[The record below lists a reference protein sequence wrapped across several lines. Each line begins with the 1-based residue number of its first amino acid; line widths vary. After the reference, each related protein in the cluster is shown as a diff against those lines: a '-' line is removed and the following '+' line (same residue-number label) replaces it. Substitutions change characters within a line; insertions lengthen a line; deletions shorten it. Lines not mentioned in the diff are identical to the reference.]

1 MTKKKE
7 DPFSPSLEATVP
19 EIYMPRLQLFIRLL
33 LGALVALYINYSPI
47 PPLVLS
53 VNQVNLMFV
62 SYYAFHLFWWWYY
75 KKYGA
80 NMIMF
85 RLGGWI
91 DILGAFIGAIS
102 DPFMIPP
109 MILLFLIAVL
119 GNGIQHGLYFFV
131 ESMIGSLILVGT
143 ILVIHCSLLGVWPP
157 YHLCFYVFLI
167 IVGVSYAYL
176 LVRRIETMRVEAIR
190 ISEYDSLT
198 GMRNRRSFLK
208 VAEYLLLLNERSNI
222 SLVLIFADLDNFKT
236 VNDQFGHDM
245 GDKVLRHFSDTARS
259 SFRKSDILARYGG
272 DEFVMLLTNTS
283 LGAAELAA
291 QRLQSE
297 FGNWAKNNG
306 LQTGVSFGLA
316 VIPQGKNNLDD
327 ILRQADAAL
336 YDAKPK
342 ECGIRKV

>member
-7 DPFSPSLEATVP
+7 NPFPLSLEAPVP

-33 LGALVALYINYSPI
+33 LGGLVAIYINYSPI

-53 VNQVNLMFV
+53 VDQVNLSFV

-75 KKYGA
+75 RKYGA
-80 NMIMF
+80 NIVMF

-91 DILGAFIGAIS
+91 DILGAFIAALS
-102 DPFMIPP
+102 DPFTIPP
-109 MILLFLIAVL
+109 MILLFLIAGL

-131 ESMIGSLILVGT
+131 ESMIGSLILVGAV
-143 ILVIHCSLLGVWPP
+143 LVIHYRLLGNWPP
-157 YHLCFYVFLI
+157 YHLYFYVLLI
-167 IVGVSYAYL
+167 VVGVSYAYL
-176 LVRRIETMRVEAIR
+176 LVRRIEMMRVEAIR

-198 GMRNRRSFLK
+198 GMRNRRAFLK
-208 VAEYLLLLNERSNI
+208 AAEYLLLLNERSYI

-236 VNDQFGHDM
+236 VNDQFGHDR
-245 GDKVLRHFSDTARS
+245 GDKVLRHFSDMARS

-283 LGAAELAA
+283 LEAAESAS

-297 FGNWAKNNG
+297 FGAWAKNNG

-316 VIPQGKNNLDD
+316 VVPKGKNNLDD

-336 YDAKPK
+336 YNAKPK
-342 ECGIRKV
+342 E

>member
-1 MTKKKE
+1 MKKE
-7 DPFSPSLEATVP
+7 DPLSLSLKAPVP

-33 LGALVALYINYSPI
+33 LGGLVAVYINYSPV

-62 SYYAFHLFWWWYY
+62 SYYTFHLFWWWYY

-80 NMIMF
+80 NIILL
-85 RLGGWI
+85 RLGGWV
-91 DILGAFIGAIS
+91 DILGAFIGAVS

-119 GNGIQHGLYFFV
+119 GNGIQHGLHFFV
-131 ESMIGSLILVGT
+131 ETMIGSLILVCAVV
-143 ILVIHCSLLGVWPP
+143 VIHCSLLGVWPP
-157 YHLCFYVFLI
+157 YHLYFYVFLI
-167 IVGVSYAYL
+167 VVGVSYVYL
-176 LVRRIETMRVEAIR
+176 LVRRIEMMRVEAIR

-198 GMRNRRSFLK
+198 ALRNRRAFLK
-208 VAEYLLLLNERSNI
+208 AAEYLLLLNERSYI
-222 SLVLIFADLDNFKT
+222 SPVLIFADLDHFKT

-245 GDKVLRHFSDTARS
+245 GDKVLRHFSEMAQS
-259 SFRKSDILARYGG
+259 GFRKSDILARYGG

-283 LGAAELAA
+283 LEAAESAV
-291 QRLQSE
+291 QRLQKE
-297 FGNWAKNNG
+297 FGDWAANNG

-316 VIPQGKNNLDD
+316 LVPKGKNNLED

-336 YDAKPK
+336 YKAKPK
-342 ECGIRKV
+342 KCNQ

>member
-7 DPFSPSLEATVP
+7 DPFPLSLETPVP

-53 VNQVNLMFV
+53 VSQVNLMFV

-80 NMIMF
+80 NIIMF

-109 MILLFLIAVL
+109 MIVLFLIAVL

-157 YHLCFYVFLI
+157 YHLYFYVFLI
-167 IVGVSYAYL
+167 VVGVSYAYL
-176 LVRRIETMRVEAIR
+176 LVRRIEMMRVEAIR

-198 GMRNRRSFLK
+198 GMRNRRAFLK
-208 VAEYLLLLNERSNI
+208 AAEYLLLLNERSYI

-245 GDKVLRHFSDTARS
+245 GDKVLRHFSDMARS

-283 LGAAELAA
+283 LGAAESAA

-297 FGNWAKNNG
+297 FGTWATNNG

-316 VIPQGKNNLDD
+316 VVPQGKNNLDD

-342 ECGIRKV
+342 ECGIIKV